1 MAVLCERGEAR
12 RLWVTASVP
21 LMGDS
26 HQSFAHPISWC
37 HSLISMA
44 ANCSATLTLHT
55 HTHTH
60 RHTHTHTHTHRHT
73 HTRTRTHTHR
83 HAHAHTHLI
92 HTSHIALFCQQYYA
106 HMKVRPK
113 AC

>member
-1 MAVLCERGEAR
+1 MAVPCELGEAR

-26 HQSFAHPISWC
+26 HQSFPHPISWC

-60 RHTHTHTHTHRHT
+60 RHTHTDTHTDTHTQTHTHTDT
-73 HTRTRTHTHR
+73 HTQTHTPTTASKQLR
-83 HAHAHTHLI
+83 EQ
-92 HTSHIALFCQQYYA
+92 LFNSQRKSA
-106 HMKVRPK
+106 
-113 AC
+113 